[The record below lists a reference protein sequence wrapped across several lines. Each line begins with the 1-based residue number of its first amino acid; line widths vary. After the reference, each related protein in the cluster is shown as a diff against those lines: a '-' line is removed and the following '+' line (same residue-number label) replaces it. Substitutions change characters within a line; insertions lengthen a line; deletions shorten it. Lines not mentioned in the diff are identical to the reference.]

1 MTDCPTER
9 GAVLISRSVAD
20 RYVNQEMHCKTSV
33 LLSYLGYDVRPGP
46 LFTAH
51 AKRFTPITPTPGV
64 HKCQA
69 PGRCDK
75 QIVYG
80 FAQYLCVLSIELV

>member
-1 MTDCPTER
+1 
-9 GAVLISRSVAD
+9 
-20 RYVNQEMHCKTSV
+20 MHCKTSV

-51 AKRFTPITPTPGV
+51 AKRFTPTPGV
-64 HKCQA
+64 YKCQA

-75 QIVYG
+75 QILYG
-80 FAQYLCVLSIELV
+80 FAQYLWVLSIELV